1 MQIYEKFINDYQEK
15 GPESFSMD
23 KIFEVQGQAGF
34 FDENLIWADFEK
46 LQEIQLTDFLI
57 ASQIDNRPKD
67 EDDDD
72 SGEKEEAGVGYDPVG
87 VYADL
92 IKKENNVD
100 DKKKLAN
107 TLFKILYM
115 HDESLNVNLAPLCAF
130 LGGVVAQEIV
140 KAMTQKF
147 MPIKQVAYVSCSE
160 LIEDVTFED
169 AELDDKILA
178 AIADKIEQRLYAQQ
192 DEDLPERQV
201 SQIRLLGQD
210 MHEKIKN
217 CRLFMIGAGAIG
229 CELLKNYAMLGLGTG
244 DNGHIILT
252 DPDVIE
258 VSNLNRQFLFREQHL
273 RKPKSST
280 AAAAAIQ
287 MNKALKGHI
296 LARLDKIH
304 DETADI
310 YSEEFYENQTIITN
324 ALDNVKARL
333 YIDSKCVQAR
343 VPMIDSGTLGPKGHV
358 QVVIPFK
365 TESYSSQKDPE

>member
-1 MQIYEKFINDYQEK
+1 MKVINKQKFQIELDVDQFSAYEGSGVAKYQKTPKIVEFKSLEEYMQVYEKFINDYQEK
-15 GPESFSMD
+15 GPDSFSMD
-23 KIFEVQGQAGF
+23 KIFEVQGEAGF
-34 FDENLIWADFEK
+34 FDQNLIWADFEK

-67 EDDDD
+67 EDEDEE
-72 SGEKEEAGVGYDPVG
+72 SGEKEGASAGHDLVG
-87 VYADL
+87 VYAEL
-92 IKKENNVD
+92 IKKEKKTD

-107 TLFKILYM
+107 TLFKILFM

-147 MPIKQVAYVSCSE
+147 MPIKQVAYVTCSE
-160 LIEDVTFED
+160 LIEDAKFEEAD
-169 AELDDKILA
+169 LGDKILA
-178 AIADKIEQRLYAQQ
+178 SIADKIETRLYAEG
-192 DEDLPERQV
+192 DEDMPERQV
-201 SQIRLLGQD
+201 SQIRLLGKD

-217 CRLFMIGAGAIG
+217 CKLFMIGAGAIG

-280 AAAAAIQ
+280 AAAAAI
-287 MNKALKGHI
+287 
-296 LARLDKIH
+296 
-304 DETADI
+304 
-310 YSEEFYENQTIITN
+310 
-324 ALDNVKARL
+324 
-333 YIDSKCVQAR
+333 
-343 VPMIDSGTLGPKGHV
+343 
-358 QVVIPFK
+358 
-365 TESYSSQKDPE
+365 